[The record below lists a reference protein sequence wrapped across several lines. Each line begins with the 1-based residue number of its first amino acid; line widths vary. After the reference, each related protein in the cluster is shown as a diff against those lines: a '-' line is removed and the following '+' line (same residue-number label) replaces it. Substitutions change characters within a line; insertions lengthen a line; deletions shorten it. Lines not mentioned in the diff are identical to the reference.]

1 MRTINPMSFAIAA
14 LNKAEKE
21 SLSYAGNSKGAF
33 AREISN
39 DCKLIR
45 KHARNGWYPCDEKM
59 NDQHNTEITF
69 THFENEAERITEEFS
84 NQESGNC
91 ASAFCKAYELA
102 AELADLC

>member
-1 MRTINPMSFAIAA
+1 MRTINPMSFALAA

-21 SLSYAGNSKGAF
+21 SLAYVHNDRSAF

-45 KHARNGWYPCDEKM
+45 KLARNGFYPYGDEI
-59 NDQHNTEITF
+59 NDQHNIEVTF

-84 NQESGNC
+84 NQESGSC
-91 ASAFCKAYELA
+91 AHSFCRAYELA